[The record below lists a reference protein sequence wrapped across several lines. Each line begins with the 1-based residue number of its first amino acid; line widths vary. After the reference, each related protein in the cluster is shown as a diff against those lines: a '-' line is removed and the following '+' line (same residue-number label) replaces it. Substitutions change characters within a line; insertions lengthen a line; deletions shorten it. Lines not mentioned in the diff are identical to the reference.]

1 MAPRPPTP
9 PRLQD
14 NFGIELERTEHGG
27 IRGVMPIG
35 PPVTNG
41 RGALSA
47 GAVGCLVD
55 EVGGVGASGAA
66 GAHAVTS
73 HAALRVDP
81 VLPSGSVVAEAAVA
95 RVGRTS
101 VVSVLRVSEER
112 TGRPVATGT
121 FTSTVLRGTAG
132 SHQLPTDRAA
142 PSVWAPRPEPLGRAA
157 TDVYLG
163 MARDST
169 RDGHGAHLA
178 FHEGLRNVA
187 DVLHGGGLMLIIEH
201 AALLATGAEDL
212 GGDVDDLDV
221 HFLAPGKIGP
231 LRTRTSVTR
240 HRDSGRNFSVVEVFD
255 EGCDNRLIGLGLAG
269 STVRSP

>member
-1 MAPRPPTP
+1 MTHQPPTP

-14 NFGIELERTEHGG
+14 NFGIELERTEHGS

-35 PPVTNG
+35 PQVTNG
-41 RGALSA
+41 RGALSV

-55 EVGGVGASGAA
+55 EVGGVGASEAA

-73 HAALRVDP
+73 HAALRIDP
-81 VLPSGSVVAEAAVA
+81 SLPSGSVVAEATAA

-101 VVSVLRVSEER
+101 VVSVLRVSEQG

-132 SHQLPTDRAA
+132 SHQLPTDRAV

-163 MARDST
+163 MARDDT
-169 RDGHGAHLA
+169 RHGAHLA

-187 DVLHGGGLMLIIEH
+187 DVLHGGGLMLIVEN
-201 AALLATGAEDL
+201 AALLATSEEGL
-212 GGDVDDLDV
+212 GGNIDDLDV

-231 LRTRTSVTR
+231 LRTRTSVTH
-240 HRDSGRNFSVVEVFD
+240 HRDSGREFCVVEVFD
-255 EGCDNRLIGLGLAG
+255 EGCDNRLIGLGLTGSAG
-269 STVRSP
+269 RSR